1 MRKNRQRLRTLL
13 TGSFRRRLTFSFIA
27 IAVVPLVLC
36 GFLMIAVLQ
45 SSVERGSRQDA
56 ESEISRQDEM
66 LTTLLDGVSS
76 SLDTL
81 SNASPVKAALKRER
95 ENVPAV
101 NTLLFAKTAD
111 IRESVRIDILT
122 ADGSCIY
129 TTGSRQ
135 DGENLPTNTG
145 ILYEAQRN
153 TGSLAILAYKP
164 FSSSVKSRSGTRIR
178 AARAVTTKDNGILG
192 YVTASVSKENLDTL
206 CSPVL
211 SSRDGLTLLNRFGEE
226 VYSTQTAYELDAA
239 EKIRESLLNS
249 GKAQGALQGFSLYIR
264 PVGTYGLT
272 QILIKRNAID
282 DTTQKQM
289 TVLLWLFTMMSLGI
303 CVFAAVRISQSLS
316 RPITDMTEA
325 MEEVK
330 RGNLAVRIPEGRPD
344 ELGTLSENF
353 NVMTARIDENMRE
366 KVANEKKLNDVR
378 IAMMQAQ
385 LNPHFLYNTLDSIK
399 WLSKEAGVPE
409 IATLSSKLARIL
421 RTAISGDAF
430 IPLSEEFGL
439 CESYGEIQNIR
450 FLGRYTFTF
459 LLPKE
464 LEEAKVPKLILQ
476 PIVENACIHGL
487 DDREGRIV
495 TAARA
500 QGNDLVLSVEDDGSG
515 MDDAMIARINMHA
528 LNGKSGH
535 IGLSNVDM
543 ICRLNYGTEYGLSAL
558 KRDGGGTVI
567 RIVLPLTFMDG
578 KHEQKRKDD
587 GRTA

>member
-1 MRKNRQRLRTLL
+1 MDKLGNVTSTNYVYLNPVFTLIFASAFL
-13 TGSFRRRLTFSFIA
+13 GETMTARGA
-27 IAVVPLVLC
+27 I
-36 GFLMIAVLQ
+36 
-45 SSVERGSRQDA
+45 
-56 ESEISRQDEM
+56 
-66 LTTLLDGVSS
+66 
-76 SLDTL
+76 
-81 SNASPVKAALKRER
+81 
-95 ENVPAV
+95 
-101 NTLLFAKTAD
+101 
-111 IRESVRIDILT
+111 
-122 ADGSCIY
+122 
-129 TTGSRQ
+129 
-135 DGENLPTNTG
+135 
-145 ILYEAQRN
+145 
-153 TGSLAILAYKP
+153 GSLAILAYKP

-249 GKAQGALQGFSLYIR
+249 GKAQGALQSFSLYIR

-366 KVANEKKLNDVR
+366 KVANEKKLNNVR

-399 WLSKEAGVPE
+399 WLAKAAGVPE
-409 IATLSSKLARIL
+409 IVQLSSKLAKIL
-421 RTAISGDAF
+421 RTAISGEPMITLAEEF
-430 IPLSEEFGL
+430 SLSEN
-439 CESYGEIQNIR
+439 YARIQNIR
-450 FLGRYTFTF
+450 FADKFVFTF
-459 LLPKE
+459 SLPASLRERKI
-464 LEEAKVPKLILQ
+464 PKLILQ

-487 DDREGRIV
+487 EESDEGTVEV
-495 TAARA
+495 TAA
-500 QGNDLVLSVEDDGSG
+500 QDDNCLILTVTDSGSG
-515 MDDAMIARINMHA
+515 IPEDMFVRINTH
-528 LNGKSGH
+528 NWEKIRGH
-535 IGLSNVDM
+535 LGLSNVDRIVRM
-543 ICRLNYGTEYGLSAL
+543 HYGNHYGLRAE
-558 KRDGGGTVI
+558 RPVEGGTRI
-567 RIVLPLTFMDG
+567 RILLPLVETEGG
-578 KHEQKRKDD
+578 KQNRSGDTPCTD
-587 GRTA
+587 RG